1 MSALDTLKALFQD
14 PPPEFVFEISASGIA
29 MSRTKPP
36 AVVQWADLPAG
47 TLEPSPVKDNMIDT
61 AAFAQAVARLV
72 PATSKRG
79 RRGAALILPDNA
91 VRLAV
96 LDFESLPEKHEERE
110 ALIRFRL
117 KKTLPFDVDEAALSW
132 HLQVGGPQ
140 VGKKEPGSKVV
151 AVVTP
156 AEIVIRYETAF
167 RMAGLHP
174 GMVTCTP
181 LALMD
186 LLPTTGYFLAVH
198 KTDGALTVLALRD
211 GILILARTLELVPNT
226 ADPLDEIST
235 DLYPTLVYLEDQ
247 AGGRPER
254 LLLLG
259 FGEESDAASTRLSIE
274 LDIPVDSLVEP
285 HPGLAGYLKSLHTKI
300 VTQVAA

>member
-1 MSALDTLKALFQD
+1 MSALDSLKALFQD

-29 MSRTKPP
+29 MSRTRPP

-47 TLEPSPVKDNMIDT
+47 ALEPSPVKDNMIDT

-96 LDFESLPEKHEERE
+96 LDFETLPEKHEERE

-132 HLQVGGPQ
+132 HLQVGG
-140 VGKKEPGSKVV
+140 KEKGSKVV

-186 LLPTTGYFLAVH
+186 LLPTNGYFLVAH
-198 KTDGALTVLALRD
+198 KTDGALTVLAMRD

-259 FGEESDAASTRLSIE
+259 FGEESDAASTQLSIE
-274 LDIPVDSLVEP
+274 LDIPVDSLDEP
-285 HPGLAGYLKSLHTKI
+285 HPGLAGYLKSLNTK
-300 VTQVAA
+300 VVVQVAA

>member
-1 MSALDTLKALFQD
+1 MSTLDRLKALFQD

-29 MSRTKPP
+29 MSRTRPP

-140 VGKKEPGSKVV
+140 VGKGKGGKIV
-151 AVVTP
+151 AVVAP
-156 AEIVIRYETAF
+156 AEIVIRYEAAF

-186 LLPTTGYFLAVH
+186 LLPTTGYFLVAH

-226 ADPLDEIST
+226 ADPLDEISA
-235 DLYPTLVYLEDQ
+235 DLYPTLVYLEDE

-259 FGEESDAASTRLSIE
+259 FGDESEAASTRLSVE
-274 LDIPVDSLVEP
+274 LDIPAASLDEP
-285 HPGLAGYLKSLHTKI
+285 HPGLAGYLLSLHTK
-300 VTQVAA
+300 VEAQVAA